1 MANKNKKIIHNLYLI
16 SNKYN
21 KLYSD
26 DKWETV
32 YELFNDLKK
41 SNGIIDG
48 TLSGGVYKN
57 YFSNSEI
64 PSRIYNVVFETEYGT
79 NIIGTITCSA
89 AGTFEEPFYPYDIYC
104 NFSEETLNESKNV
117 DFAKKHKFKMNGE
130 TLDGYCH
137 VIDEENKLN
146 DTNNNMKK
154 KTLKESDL
162 RKIIRS
168 VLMESFNDYD
178 GYMDKYDQMDSDW
191 EDLEDEYSQVYDK
204 EDAFDS
210 PIASR
215 NTYDEKGR
223 NAMNA
228 MDRSSSK
235 EYRDKH
241 YISNNMLGKSARGVK
256 DDYDLNHT
264 FDDEIDNLGLN
275 IEKDYP
281 NGHEDFNKKWDQIN
295 ETIDELSNQTIG
307 SYLHGTKNQRR
318 ERQFE
323 NGKSHALY
331 TINKRYS
338 FGYKLDDNG
347 GAIFKLDYDYK
358 TGKFLI
364 SVDSCHNISGHYESK
379 TFKLDPSMPTQTID
393 GTSISDSFIEYLID
407 NFRAGERK
415 KFKLLC
421 QSANELNSQLSDEQ
435 ANS

>member
-32 YELFNDLKK
+32 YELFNELKK

-137 VIDEENKLN
+137 VIDEENNLN

-210 PIASR
+210 PIANR
-215 NTYDEKGR
+215 NAYDEEGR

-241 YISNNMLGKSARGVK
+241 HISNNMLGKSARGVK
-256 DDYDLNHT
+256 NDYDLNHT

-281 NGHEDFNKKWDQIN
+281 NGHEDFNKKWDEIN
-295 ETIDELSNQTIG
+295 ETIDELSNKTIG

-318 ERQFE
+318 EIQFN
-323 NGKSHALY
+323 NGKQHALD

-338 FGYKLDDNG
+338 FECKLNDNN
-347 GAIFKLDYDYK
+347 GALFSVEYDII
-358 TGKFLI
+358 TEKFFI
-364 SVDSCHNISGHYESK
+364 SVYAEEKTMGRCFSK
-379 TFKLDPSMPTQTID
+379 SYRLDPAMPTQTVYGD
-393 GTSISDSFIEYLID
+393 SIADSLVEYLIN
-407 NFRAGERK
+407 NFKANERM
-415 KFKLLC
+415 KFKGLC